1 MWKDYQAT
9 LWDFDG
15 IIVDTEWPIYE
26 SWLTIFR
33 REGMEKKLPRET
45 YVQCI
50 GSDFETWSPE
60 IYLESLTGKS
70 YDWKEEGRVRNLEI
84 RERLKD
90 AVVIPGIVETW
101 EAIRSAGVKIAVVSS
116 SSHSWVDVWLEK
128 IGIIGMVD
136 EIVCRGDAPKIKPA
150 PDLYVE
156 AVRRFDLRAD
166 QCLVVED
173 SFNGLTAARA
183 AGCDCVVIPS
193 RLTSVLD
200 FPGAKATLSDVREM
214 LYQ

>member
-1 MWKDYQAT
+1 MWNDYQAT

-33 REGMEKKLPRET
+33 REGMEEKLTQEV

-50 GSDFETWSPE
+50 GSDFDTWSPE
-60 IYLESLTGKS
+60 LYLESLTGKS
-70 YDWKEEGRVRNLEI
+70 YDWEEEGRVRNIEI

-90 AVVIPGIVETW
+90 GVVIPGIVETW
-101 EAIRSAGVKIAVVSS
+101 KAIRADGVRIAVVSS
-116 SSHSWVDVWLEK
+116 SSHNWVDVWLERL
-128 IGIIGMVD
+128 GIIDLVD

-150 PDLYVE
+150 PDLYQE
-156 AVRRFDLRAD
+156 AVRRFDLQPE
-166 QCLVVED
+166 QCLVIED
-173 SFNGLTAARA
+173 SLNGLKAATA

-200 FPGAKATLSDVREM
+200 FPEAKARLADVWEM
-214 LYQ
+214 H